1 MRLSA
6 GTLLLGLFAVMFGLL
21 GAYVVQKELLKN
33 RPEREVA
40 KREFVVVPVAGRE
53 LEEGRTI
60 AKGDVSIYRM
70 TAEEIKEK
78 GFTDAYMANPRQII
92 GRVVMRSIASGQT
105 FHTEDLYP
113 EGSLPPI
120 APKSGYRAVTVA
132 VDPDAAVAGFARPGS
147 LVDVYF
153 RSDAGSEPDDEPEM
167 TLPLIEAAEVLAL
180 NRETTKEN
188 RADDENIDAKKL
200 SVTLAVTPRQ
210 VAALKV
216 IEGKG
221 SVTLVLR
228 NKDDLAMTEIDDAPR
243 TLNEILNRPLQRHK
257 MQIYRGRQM
266 SSVRFHRDE
275 RTGTEIAKVAETH
288 EPKIPVSPVQ
298 DAQPSPTIIV
308 APVVSGG
315 LALPISNGN

>member
-33 RPEREVA
+33 KPKEVSQRKFEEVA
-40 KREFVVVPVAGRE
+40 IAGRD

-60 AKGDVSIYRM
+60 SMGDISIYQL
-70 TAEEIKEK
+70 TPEQIKER
-78 GFTDAYMANPRQII
+78 GFTGARMINTRQIV
-92 GRVVMRSIASGQT
+92 GRVVMRPIAKGEPFYT
-105 FHTEDLYP
+105 DDLYP
-113 EGSLPPI
+113 QGTLPPI
-120 APKSGYRAVTVA
+120 APKAGYRAVTVA
-132 VDPDAAVAGFARPGS
+132 VEPDAAVAGFARPGS
-147 LVDVYF
+147 MVDVYF

-188 RADDENIDAKKL
+188 RANDETIDAKKL
-200 SVTLAVTPRQ
+200 SVTLACTPRQ

-228 NKDDLAMTEIDDAPR
+228 NKDDLAMAEIDDAPR
-243 TLNEILNRPLQRHK
+243 TLNEVLNRPLQRHK

-275 RTGTEIAKVAETH
+275 RTGTEIAKVAETL
-288 EPKIPVSPVQ
+288 EPKTPVSAVQ
-298 DAQPSPTIIV
+298 TAQPAPTIIV
-308 APVVSGG
+308 APGVPGG
-315 LALPISNGN
+315 ISLPISNGN